1 MIEMGRRLAGEGYTV
16 LVVNPYY
23 RDRTGQIWED
33 FAAFADGG
41 WDMARAMREK
51 LSSDAV
57 MRDAKAIVTWLDTQD
72 EVDTARGIGTRGFCM
87 GGPFTVYTAHAVPP
101 RIKAA
106 ASFHGGGLVRE
117 DDQSPHKLLAETQ
130 ASYLFAIA
138 QDDDAK
144 APQDKTVLRQS
155 ADAAGRPAMVDVY
168 AGDHGWTVPDSPAYD
183 RAAAERAYADGF
195 ALFSRAL

>member
-1 MIEMGRRLAGEGYTV
+1 
-16 LVVNPYY
+16 
-23 RDRTGQIWED
+23 
-33 FAAFADGG
+33 
-41 WDMARAMREK
+41 
-51 LSSDAV
+51 
-57 MRDAKAIVTWLDTQD
+57 
-72 EVDTARGIGTRGFCM
+72 M